1 MLCLYLGFPPSC
13 FFFRCRKNWPPLGPA
28 ALPVHSTRPLG
39 RISVSGSPLASLPS
53 NSAGTFPSPYKHSQ
67 GLLILRKP
75 HLSSFF
81 LSRVLLVLFI
91 PLIPKLGNCSTACH
105 QVCHMKVFCVSETL
119 SSLSFVMGFPSRSI
133 LCPFFSSNLLPWFQ
147 CFIPCPHPFSF
158 SASIFS
164 YLLTIS
170 TQVSVSAWLKPNLSG
185 TQSKPNT
192 IYWKSFFFFFKPRAP
207 KTIPASSFLL
217 NGTIIFPGSFFLLY
231 LIQQCV
237 YL

>member
-13 FFFRCRKNWPPLGPA
+13 FFFAAGRIGLLWAQLLCLCTPPVLWDGSLSVVRRLHHCPLTLLVPFPPL
-28 ALPVHSTRPLG
+28 
-39 RISVSGSPLASLPS
+39 I
-53 NSAGTFPSPYKHSQ
+53 N
-67 GLLILRKP
+67 ILRVC
-75 HLSSFF
+75 SSYENLTCRLFF
-81 LSRVLLVLFI
+81 LSRVLLFLFI

-133 LCPFFSSNLLPWFQ
+133 LCPFFSSDLLPWFQ

-185 TQSKPNT
+185 T
-192 IYWKSFFFFFKPRAP
+192 
-207 KTIPASSFLL
+207 
-217 NGTIIFPGSFFLLY
+217 
-231 LIQQCV
+231 
-237 YL
+237 